1 MIRDWPGQEGSVCSK
16 CPTRIAY
23 DTSGKV
29 VGWGTYTN
37 TPQIHAT
44 GKNFKL
50 WLDPDFPD
58 KADTTEAHQKAVE
71 HYVNYMKELFK
82 HVDRELEKRFLHWRD
97 RQVEIRFSIPTTWNN
112 AALTT
117 HLMSWLARAG
127 LTNTPNRRVMFSRTE
142 AEAAAVCVAQECVV
156 SQILSQSH
164 KSHI

>member
-71 HYVNYMKELFK
+71 HYVNYMGVLTK
-82 HVDRELEKRFLHWRD
+82 HLDGELEKRFPNCQD
-97 RQVEIRFSIPTTWNN
+97 RKIEYRLSIPTTWNKP
-112 AALTT
+112 ALPKQ
-117 HLMSWLARAG
+117 LLSWLAQAG
-127 LTNTPNRRVMFSRTE
+127 LTNSINRKVIFSRTE
-142 AEAAAVCVAQECVV
+142 AEAAALYVAQDCEV
-156 SQILSQSH
+156 SWVLS
-164 KSHI
+164 